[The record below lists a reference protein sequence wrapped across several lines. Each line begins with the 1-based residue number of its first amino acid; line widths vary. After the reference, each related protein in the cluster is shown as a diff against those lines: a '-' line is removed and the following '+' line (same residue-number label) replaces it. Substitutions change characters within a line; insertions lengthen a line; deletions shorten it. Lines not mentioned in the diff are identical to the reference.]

1 IILMAL
7 IVYIVLQRRV
17 RKALEQES
25 KPLDIAGGKKTF
37 APTGNR
43 ALELFSS
50 VRILCFK
57 EGGIIIK
64 RHLPKNYNRL
74 TRALKLIGFDID
86 VFTRVGAP

>member
-1 IILMAL
+1 
-7 IVYIVLQRRV
+7 
-17 RKALEQES
+17 LEQES

-43 ALELFSS
+43 VLELFSP
-50 VRILCFK
+50 VKILCFK

-74 TRALKLIGFDID
+74 ARVLKLIGFDLD
-86 VFTRVGAP
+86 VFTRVGGP